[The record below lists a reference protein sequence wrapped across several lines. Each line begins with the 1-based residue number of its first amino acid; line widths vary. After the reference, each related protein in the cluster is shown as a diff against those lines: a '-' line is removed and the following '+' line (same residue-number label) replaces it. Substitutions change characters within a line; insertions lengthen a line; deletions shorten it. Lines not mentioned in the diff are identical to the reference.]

1 MQRSMLV
8 CRDRVEMSGGSI
20 EEDEGKI
27 KEMEKCM
34 ESTVREQMKNLP
46 KLAEHIKKQITTSN
60 TSRI

>member
-1 MQRSMLV
+1 
-8 CRDRVEMSGGSI
+8 MSGGSI